1 MRMRY
6 ASGIA
11 PVLLLLGSTFFP
23 AQAASANDR
32 AGCPAAVCLAG
43 RPVEVSFPAT
53 DGEPIL
59 IQVGDER
66 FEIDPRTR
74 QVRKLENAKTAA
86 GEQVVAPVANPP
98 DPPAAQ
104 QPAEHR
110 GALRDAV
117 AFDFY
122 LVNLPTTRPVARH
135 SLHLHFTH
143 RFLEPTFSGNS
154 PRDLFGL
161 DAFSISSFG
170 FIYGVTNRIT
180 AIAYRSPFLKTIE
193 LGGAVRLLDEGVYHS
208 PISASARVSVERTDN
223 FSGHTTVNFA
233 FPVSRTIT
241 RRAEFVLVPQ
251 ASLRANPFPSPFIPE
266 ENLFGLGLGA
276 TVKIRPSVAL
286 TGEYLARLEGYQP
299 FTRDTI
305 SWGIQKRTFR
315 HVFELVFTNSFG
327 TTTNAAMQGGDFF
340 KIGFNVHRQLR

>member
-1 MRMRY
+1 MGMRY
-6 ASGIA
+6 ALGIA
-11 PVLLLLGSTFFP
+11 PVLLLLGSTSLT
-23 AQAASANDR
+23 AQAASPGDR
-32 AGCPAAVCLAG
+32 ANCLAPAVCVAD

-53 DGEPIL
+53 AGDPIL
-59 IQVGDER
+59 VQVGDER
-66 FEIDPRTR
+66 FQIDPRTR
-74 QVRKLENAKTAA
+74 QVRKLETAKAPA
-86 GEQVVAPVANPP
+86 DQHLVADSKTDP

-104 QPAEHR
+104 EPADHR
-110 GALRDAV
+110 GVERDAV

-122 LVNLPTTRPVARH
+122 LVNLPTTRPVARR
-135 SLHLHFTH
+135 SLHIHFTH
-143 RFLEPTFSGNS
+143 RFLEPTFHGSA
-154 PRDLFGL
+154 RDLFGL

-170 FIYGVTNRIT
+170 FIYGVTNRIA

-193 LGGAVRLLDEGVYHS
+193 LGGALRLLDEGVDRS

-223 FSGHTTVNFA
+223 FSGHTTVNLA

-241 RRAEFVLVPQ
+241 RRAEFFLVPQ
-251 ASLRANPFPSPFIPE
+251 ASFRANPFPSPFNPE

-327 TTTNAAMQGGDFF
+327 TTTNAMMQGGDYF
-340 KIGFNVHRQLR
+340 KIGFNIHRQLR